1 MKVALLRLWLCV
13 GTIPA
18 LAQNNQGHN
27 NGNQG
32 QNQQGESDPLIG
44 FGVPVALAVAGVL
57 IGAKFLNRKR

>member
-1 MKVALLRLWLCV
+1 MTVALFPLWLCV